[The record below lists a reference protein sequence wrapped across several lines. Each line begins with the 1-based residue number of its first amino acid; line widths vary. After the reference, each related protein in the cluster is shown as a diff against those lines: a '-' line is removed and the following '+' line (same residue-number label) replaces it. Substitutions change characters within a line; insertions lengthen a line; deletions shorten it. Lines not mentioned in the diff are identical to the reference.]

1 LGCFCRCRW
10 CFPVGQKGE
19 GSTHKPIRFGILGHV
34 PYGYYTEAGKSTGY
48 LYEIANKIFEQ
59 ARYPKNVEILPHK
72 RLNQEMA
79 HSRVEC
85 TMFAKVPFTI
95 SRCQMLELIGKFVED
110 AILPRADVRLNRYED
125 LKNLTIAV
133 PRGVNMSERFDRD
146 ASLRKVETKDYEQNA
161 RLLKFSR
168 VDAALGVLDS
178 MLLNVLK
185 VGMKLTEIGTPLIL
199 SRHQVWVICVPGALS
214 ERQIEDIKQ
223 ATRAL
228 REDGTIA
235 RIIGRYL
242 NKLKSQKSPSVG
254 G

>member
-1 LGCFCRCRW
+1 
-10 CFPVGQKGE
+10 
-19 GSTHKPIRFGILGHV
+19 
-34 PYGYYTEAGKSTGY
+34 
-48 LYEIANKIFEQ
+48 
-59 ARYPKNVEILPHK
+59 
-72 RLNQEMA
+72 
-79 HSRVEC
+79 
-85 TMFAKVPFTI
+85 
-95 SRCQMLELIGKFVED
+95 
-110 AILPRADVRLNRYED
+110 
-125 LKNLTIAV
+125 
-133 PRGVNMSERFDRD
+133 MSERFDRD